1 MGGRP
6 GVSIPRL
13 GPRACHNSNCSGEAM
28 KMEPNQDCA
37 CAAAPPACPELCSCA
52 PYGSFWPARELR
64 FWRGCSRSMG
74 AVMPSLPKLQKQRR
88 GEGGAATEKR
98 AWVPLGFARSGCS
111 GRFLSP
117 LRGCG
122 GFLGRRSQDCACA
135 ALPPACPGLSSCAP
149 YGSFW
154 PARELSFGRGCLPS
168 MLSVEA
174 IMANLSHISL
184 ERGGRRAVAR
194 SCWIVRSGEN
204 EPRFVTCF
212 VLS

>member
-1 MGGRP
+1 
-6 GVSIPRL
+6 
-13 GPRACHNSNCSGEAM
+13 
-28 KMEPNQDCA
+28 
-37 CAAAPPACPELCSCA
+37 
-52 PYGSFWPARELR
+52 
-64 FWRGCSRSMG
+64 
-74 AVMPSLPKLQKQRR
+74 MPSLPKLQKQRR
-88 GEGGAATEKR
+88 GEGGAATEER
-98 AWVPLGFARSGCS
+98 ARAPFDFGPGAVSVAPTGLRTLSGW
-111 GRFLSP
+111 P
-117 LRGCG
+117 
-122 GFLGRRSQDCACA
+122 SQDCAGA
-135 ALPPACPGLSSCAP
+135 APPQACPGLFSCAP

-154 PARELSFGRGCLPS
+154 PARELRFGRGCLPS